1 MMTDDLVA
9 LRQLITATA
18 DNYATD
24 HDHVVV
30 LDDVVADAIAQAI
43 LDRYGIGGD
52 Q

>member
-1 MMTDDLVA
+1 MADELVA
-9 LRQLITATA
+9 LRKLITATA
-18 DNYATD
+18 DDYAAD

-43 LDRYGIGGD
+43 VDRYGIGSD